1 MSTRLKVILLA
12 IALFF
17 MFAVTVKAD
26 IYNFKVKST
35 DEGWSTITVNE
46 STYNETLA
54 HYKILDSYKVE
65 RNPETDRPVYRHN
78 GIVCYKAVHTE
89 VQPTDL
95 QKAKKIERIKLVK
108 YIEYTENK

>member
-1 MSTRLKVILLA
+1 MKLNVILV
-12 IALFF
+12 
-17 MFAVTVKAD
+17 AVVLYFLCIGMARAD
-26 IYNFKVKST
+26 IFNFKIKST
-35 DEGWSTITVNE
+35 DEGWSTITINE

-65 RNPETDRPVYRHN
+65 RNPQTDKPVYRHD

-95 QKAKKIERIKLVK
+95 QNAKKIERIKLIK